1 MKEMACA
8 ISLVSVL
15 TPSMMG
21 ILRITWGWILVSLSK
36 LLKIA

>member
-15 TPSMMG
+15 TIDDGHSEDHMG
-21 ILRITWGWILVSLSK
+21 MDPVSLSK